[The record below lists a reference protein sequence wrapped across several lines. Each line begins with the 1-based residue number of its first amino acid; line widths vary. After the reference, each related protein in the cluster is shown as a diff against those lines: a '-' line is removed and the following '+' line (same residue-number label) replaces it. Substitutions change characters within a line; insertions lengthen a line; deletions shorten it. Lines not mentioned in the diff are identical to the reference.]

1 MLQSGPVCFPAL
13 PFSSLIKCTIRHN
26 ACMCLPQLMVWDPD
40 VNKAIAHVLEIEKDI
55 QEHIKIT

>member
-1 MLQSGPVCFPAL
+1 
-13 PFSSLIKCTIRHN
+13 
-26 ACMCLPQLMVWDPD
+26 MCLPQLMVWDPD